1 VTARSGDLASDDAG
15 QEQRV
20 VDLEE
25 RTWLPR
31 HRRGDAAAF
40 PALLEAYRRPVYSYL
55 VRFGVAA
62 ADRDDVFQN
71 IFLKVHA
78 GAGSYQPAR
87 PLAPWIFT
95 IVANTVRNHRRD
107 GRAHETETSDDAAP
121 ETADPRP
128 GPEHVAEVRETV
140 AWLERAIAAL
150 PTAQRE
156 VLLLTAIAG
165 FRQLRIAET
174 LDMSVNTVKTHLRRA
189 RLTLAEAMAGRDAAA
204 GLIGDQ
210 DEQL

>member
-1 VTARSGDLASDDAG
+1 MTARSGDLASDDAG

-31 HRRGDAAAF
+31 HCRGDAAAF
-40 PALLEAYRRPVYSYL
+40 PALLEAYRRPVYTYL

-62 ADRDDVFQN
+62 ADRDDVFQV

-78 GAGSYQPAR
+78 AAGSYQPAR

-107 GRAHETETSDDAAP
+107 GRAHETETLDDAAP

-128 GPEHVAEVRETV
+128 GPEHVAEARETV

-165 FRQLRIAET
+165 FRQRQVAET
-174 LDMSVNTVKTHLRRA
+174 LDMPVNTVKTHLRRA
-189 RLTLAEAMAGRDAAA
+189 RLTLAKAMARRDAAA
-204 GLIGDQ
+204 GPNGDQ

>member
-1 VTARSGDLASDDAG
+1 MTARSGDLESDTPS

-31 HRRGDAAAF
+31 HCRGDAAAF

-55 VRFGVAA
+55 VRYGVAA
-62 ADRDDVFQN
+62 ADRDDVFQS

-78 GAGSYQPAR
+78 AAGSYQPAR
-87 PLAPWIFT
+87 PLVPWIFT

-107 GRAHETETSDDAAP
+107 GRVREVAVSDDEAP
-121 ETADPRP
+121 ESADPRP
-128 GPEHVAEVRETV
+128 GPERVAEARETV

-150 PTAQRE
+150 PAAQRE

-165 FRQLRIAET
+165 FRQLEVAET
-174 LDMSVNTVKTHLRRA
+174 LDMPVNTVKTHLRRA
-189 RLTLAEAMAGRDAAA
+189 RLTLAKAMADRDAAA
-204 GLIGDQ
+204 GPTGDQ

>member
-1 VTARSGDLASDDAG
+1 MTARSGDLASDDPG

-31 HRRGDAAAF
+31 HCRGDAAAF
-40 PALLEAYRRPVYSYL
+40 PALLEAYRRPVYTYL

-62 ADRDDVFQN
+62 GDRDDVFQG

-78 GAGSYQPAR
+78 AAGSYQPAR

-128 GPEHVAEVRETV
+128 GPEQVAEARETV

-156 VLLLTAIAG
+156 VLLLTASPALGSAKSPRHSICLST
-165 FRQLRIAET
+165 RSRRIYAA
-174 LDMSVNTVKTHLRRA
+174 RA
-189 RLTLAEAMAGRDAAA
+189 
-204 GLIGDQ
+204 
-210 DEQL
+210 

>member
-1 VTARSGDLASDDAG
+1 MTARSGDLASDDPG

-31 HRRGDAAAF
+31 HCRGDAAAF
-40 PALLEAYRRPVYSYL
+40 PALLEAYRRPVYTYL

-62 ADRDDVFQN
+62 GDRDDVFQG

-78 GAGSYQPAR
+78 AAGSYQPAR

-128 GPEHVAEVRETV
+128 GPEQVAEARETV

-165 FRQLRIAET
+165 FGQRQVAET
-174 LDMSVNTVKTHLRRA
+174 LDMPVNTVKTHLRRA
-189 RLTLAEAMAGRDAAA
+189 RLTLVEAMARRDAAA
-204 GLIGDQ
+204 GPIGDQ